1 MSVSKQQNPDKSSQ
15 AGFSIIEVL
24 LAIIIVTILMA
35 AIAPAIVLSVATRIQ
50 AKRIELGTAAAK
62 SYIDGVRSGAIAP
75 PLITNTPA
83 NDVEVPSV
91 GDLGACTSTDTP
103 VKKAFYCPTGT
114 TNSYLYCIDNDNIPG
129 NADTQGCK
137 PNSFQDM
144 IVQAYGLSS
153 DTSAANEEKAEK
165 GYKLGIRVY
174 RADAFAGSGT
184 LKKSEGNAKRSA
196 STFTGGNGD
205 SKAPL
210 IEMTTEIATPKTKYS
225 DLCDRLGGC
234 S

>member
-1 MSVSKQQNPDKSSQ
+1 MSLSKQQNPNKSSQ

-62 SYIDGVRSGAIAP
+62 SYIDGVRSGAIAAP
-75 PLITNTPA
+75 IITNTSA
-83 NDVEVPSV
+83 NNVDVPSV
-91 GDLGACTSTDTP
+91 GDLGTCTSTDTI
-103 VKKAFYCPTGT
+103 VKKAFYCPTGP
-114 TNSYLYCIDNDNIPG
+114 TNSDLYCIDNDDTPG
-129 NADTQGCK
+129 CTN
-137 PNSFQDM
+137 NSFQDM

-153 DTSAANEEKAEK
+153 DPSTTNEEKAEK
-165 GYKLGIRVY
+165 GYQLGIRVY

-184 LKKSEGNAKRSA
+184 LKKSDDNAKRSA
-196 STFTGGNGD
+196 STFTAGNGD

-210 IEMTTEIATPKTKYS
+210 IEMTTEIATPKTKYG
-225 DLCDRLGGC
+225 DLCDRLRRVPEDTCG
-234 S
+234 

>member
-1 MSVSKQQNPDKSSQ
+1 MSVSKQQNPYKSSE

-62 SYIDGVRSGAIAP
+62 SYIDGVRSGAIAAP
-75 PLITNTPA
+75 NITNAFTIA

-91 GDLGACTSTDTP
+91 GSLGDCSRSNP
-103 VKKAFYCPTGT
+103 PGKKAFYCPTGT
-114 TNSYLYCIDNDNIPG
+114 TNSYLYCIDNDDTPG
-129 NADTQGCK
+129 CTN
-137 PNSFQDM
+137 NSFQDM

-153 DTSAANEEKAEK
+153 DLSAANEDKAEK
-165 GYKLGIRVY
+165 GYQLGIRVY

-210 IEMTTEIATPKTKYS
+210 IEMTTEIATPKTKYR
-225 DLCDRLGGC
+225 DLCDRLGGGDC